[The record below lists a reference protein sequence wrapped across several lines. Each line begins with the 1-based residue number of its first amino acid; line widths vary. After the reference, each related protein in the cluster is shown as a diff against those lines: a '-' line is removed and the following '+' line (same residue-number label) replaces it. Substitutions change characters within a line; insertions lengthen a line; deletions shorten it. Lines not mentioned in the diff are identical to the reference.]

1 MARDFRKLDI
11 YHISYAF
18 VLDIYKVTTTFPDDE
33 EKNIVSQIRRASVS
47 IPLNIAE
54 GSAKSSPKEFVYFLN
69 VAYAS
74 GKEVQVL
81 LDLSRDLGLLG
92 DDGYTFLSGR
102 VDEINAKLFLFLRN
116 AEQRIPHKRHHFFKK
131 FEDKKDNI

>member
-1 MARDFRKLDI
+1 MARDYRKLDI

-18 VLDIYKVTTTFPDDE
+18 VLDVYKVTTTFPDDE
-33 EKNIVSQIRRASVS
+33 ERNIVSQIRRASVS

-116 AEQRIPHKRHHFFKK
+116 AEQKIPHKRHHFFKK
-131 FEDKKDNI
+131 FEEKM